1 MGSDVAGELH
11 IEEVSDEREP
21 FGQATL
27 GLLRETFPRP
37 ERHSIADMEKEIQ
50 EKRLE
55 LLTLYDFHMLG
66 ARGSGG
72 EVAAMGT
79 GVYLAGVNAGLV
91 MYLAV
96 RPGWQG
102 KRLGR
107 RIRAELVS
115 RFRENAVTAGWNEL
129 SCVLGEVR
137 RDNPW
142 IERLVSKGGVIP
154 FDLDYYHPGMVPG
167 ETEES
172 YVLYREPVADQ
183 RLEIPAT
190 ELLQTLYAIFRR
202 GYRVSYPMDKAGFR
216 AMLDEIAGKESVG
229 IHPAFADAWPGLRS
243 WLNETGGSDR

>member
-1 MGSDVAGELH
+1 MGSDGPAELQ
-11 IEEVSDEREP
+11 IEEVGDEREP

-27 GLLRETFPRP
+27 GLLGETFPRP
-37 ERHSIADMEKEIQ
+37 DRHSIADMEKEIQ

-66 ARGSGG
+66 ARAEGD
-72 EVAAMGT
+72 EVAAMGA

-102 KRLGR
+102 KKLGR

-115 RFRENAVTAGWNEL
+115 RFRENAVTAGWEEL

-137 RDNPW
+137 LDNPW

-167 ETEES
+167 ETEEK
-172 YVLYREPVADQ
+172 YVLYREPVADR

-190 ELLQTLYAIFRR
+190 ELRQILYSVFRR

-216 AMLDEIAGKESVG
+216 AMLDEIADRESVG
-229 IHPAFADAWPGLRS
+229 IHPAFADAWPGFQS
-243 WLNETGGSDR
+243 WLSAVDE